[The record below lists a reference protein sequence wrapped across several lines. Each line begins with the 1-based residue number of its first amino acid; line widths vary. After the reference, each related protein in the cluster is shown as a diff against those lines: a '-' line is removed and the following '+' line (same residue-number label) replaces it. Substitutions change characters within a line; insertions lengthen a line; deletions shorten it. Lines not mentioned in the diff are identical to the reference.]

1 MQQNSQVSWAARE
14 SDDIYYRVGPEE
26 KTESTTQ
33 SKPAEQKSR
42 GHEPCP
48 SKPRPASSPS
58 ATIAPVTTPTQL
70 SQPAEKLADTAVPV
84 SMQITCVIANKLKGE
99 LEGISPDKTISNLVG
114 GRSTLSNEIV
124 GELDAEFPGILPD
137 RPEEIPLKELAET
150 LQAGSSGRL
159 GKSTSSLVAKAI
171 SSKFPG
177 DYSQSNV
184 GRYLGDRWGLGAM
197 RQEAA
202 LLMLVAKQP
211 VSRLPT
217 ADAAEKL
224 LGEVAAGYFAQQS
237 LALPVATGG
246 GGDAAHSGDPK
257 ALQMVNEKAS
267 TLLKTISEAIQAHLA
282 GDNPLSLAHTLN
294 DTNYEA
300 KTLSPAEELDM
311 WLAEHGDDHAH
322 GMMPKFDAEKA
333 RVYDSDWNWTIQDI
347 VRFIILC
354 KDAKASDAQTEMAE
368 LSMSISNRACHRS
381 ISWLQYLKRQAED
394 EAGIGSKWLASILAL
409 LSEQCN
415 QAKNKDPVFTDIMS
429 SIAPVTKIDPSGKI
443 TVSEVPRKEF
453 GRKGLYPADALV
465 KGMRPNTE
473 FTVAT
478 FRNSQTSHS
487 PTLSLVYQHDLQ
499 IGRECGFTFAGK
511 SVLLTGAGKNSIGF
525 HILRCLLAGG
535 ARVTVTCSSF
545 STKAAQMYQSEYA
558 KFGARNS
565 VLRVVPFNQG
575 SNQDVHN
582 LIRWMYGDDETW
594 DLDCIIPFAAVSEN
608 GRDLE
613 NIDSKAEL
621 CHRLMLT
628 NLLRMLGAVA
638 RAKRERGIETR
649 PVTVVLPLSP
659 NHGLMG
665 SDGLYSESKR
675 SLEALLGR
683 WTSES

>member
-1 MQQNSQVSWAARE
+1 
-14 SDDIYYRVGPEE
+14 
-26 KTESTTQ
+26 
-33 SKPAEQKSR
+33 
-42 GHEPCP
+42 
-48 SKPRPASSPS
+48 
-58 ATIAPVTTPTQL
+58 
-70 SQPAEKLADTAVPV
+70 
-84 SMQITCVIANKLKGE
+84 MQITCVIANKLKGE